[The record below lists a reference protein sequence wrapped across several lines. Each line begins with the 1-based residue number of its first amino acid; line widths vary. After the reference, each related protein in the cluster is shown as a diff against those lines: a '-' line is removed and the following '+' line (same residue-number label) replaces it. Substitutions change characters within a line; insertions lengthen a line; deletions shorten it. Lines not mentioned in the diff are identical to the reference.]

1 VAKLEQLTPATLVKG
16 IVPDAVAELVSTKWH
31 GSDVLEVVYK
41 DSAGRVGTEI
51 LFRDREP
58 SLEIVTAGRPWSF
71 DGDGKLFR
79 LVSEAHRIR
88 LAHLFD
94 PLVAVHTS
102 LVEPLPHQILAVYEA
117 MLPRQPLRFLLAD
130 DPGAGKTIMAGLFI
144 KELLI
149 RGDLQRCLVVSPG
162 NLAEQWQ
169 DELWR
174 KFNLPFEIATNDKL
188 EAARTGNWFRE
199 NSLCIARLDKLSR
212 DEEVQAKLKDTEWDL
227 IVCDEA
233 HKMSATFFGGEVK
246 YTKRYHLGRL
256 LGGLTRHF
264 LLMTATPH
272 NGKEEDFQLFMA
284 LLDADRFEGKFRDG
298 VHTSDVSDL
307 MRRMVKENLLK
318 FDGTPLFPE
327 RIAYTVN
334 YKLSDGEA
342 RLYKEVTEYVQEQ
355 FNLADRLASEG
366 RQGTVGFALT
376 SLQRRL
382 ASSPEAIYQSLR
394 RRRERLEK
402 RLREEQLLR
411 RGAAVPLAAA
421 GPSLTPDDIDE
432 LDDAPDAEVEA
443 TENQIIDQA
452 TAAQTIAELE
462 KEIAILRR
470 LENVALEVR
479 RSGKDRK
486 WDEFS
491 ALLQNNEEM
500 FDAHGHRRKLILF
513 TEHRDTLNYLAEKI
527 RGLLGKPETVVVI
540 HGSLGREERTKA
552 QDLFTQDKD
561 VQILVATDAAGEGVN
576 LQRAHLM
583 VNYDLPWNP
592 NRIEQ
597 RFGRIHRIGQTE
609 VCHLWNLVAAE
620 TREGAVYQRL
630 LEKLAQEREALGGQ
644 VFDVLGKVTFDGRTL
659 RELLMEAIRY
669 GDRQEVRD
677 RLFQIVENAL
687 DHEKIRGLVEERALA
702 HDVMDAT
709 KVRRIR
715 ETMERAEARRL
726 QPHFIESYFLAAFQE
741 LGGTIREREPRRYE
755 ITHVPAVLRQRDRH
769 IGIGDPILSRY
780 ERITFEKTIIAVP
793 GKPLAEFI
801 SPGHPLLQAVSD
813 VMLERHRDLLKRGA
827 VLVDDRDD
835 VVPLSHPMGEGSGVR
850 ALLCLEHAIQDARTE
865 RGGVRR
871 VVSRQMQFVE
881 MDAQGNCRPAG
892 YAPYLDYRPLKDDE
906 LAAAAEL
913 LREPWLNKQL
923 EQKATSYAIAQLLPR
938 HIMEVR
944 DHRLE
949 LIDRTRVAV
958 TERLTKEINH
968 WDHRAQQL
976 RLQESAGQTNARL
989 NSDMAQ
995 RRADELQARLQN
1007 RMRELDLE
1015 SQLSPLPPVVLG
1027 GAIIVPARLLQK
1039 ASAPALRET
1048 PPPDT
1053 RDAEM
1058 RRRVEL
1064 LAMQAVLAAERQL
1077 GFEPSDVS
1085 ADNRGYDVES
1095 RIPNTGKLRFIEVK
1109 GRAVGAGTVTIT
1121 RNEIM
1126 TALNKPD
1133 DFILAIVTVDGDKA
1147 EPRYVR
1153 QPFKREPDFAVTS
1166 VNYIIRD
1173 LLAGGTIPS

>member
-1 VAKLEQLTPATLVKG
+1 MARLEDLTTGTLVKG
-16 IVPDAVAELVSTKWH
+16 IVPDATAELVSVKWH

-58 SLEIVTAGRPWSF
+58 SLQILTAGRPWSF
-71 DGDGKLFR
+71 DGDGRLFR

-94 PLVAVHTS
+94 PLVAVHSS
-102 LVEPLPHQILAVYEA
+102 LVEPLPHQITGVYEA
-117 MLPRQPLRFLLAD
+117 MLPRQPLRYLLAD

-149 RGDLQRCLVVSPG
+149 RGDLLRCLIVCPG
-162 NLAEQWQ
+162 NLVEQWQ

-212 DEEVQAKLKDTEWDL
+212 DEEVQAKLKDTDWDL

-284 LLDADRFEGKFRDG
+284 LLDGDRFEGKFRDG
-298 VHTSDVSDL
+298 VHTTDTSDL
-307 MRRMVKENLLK
+307 MRRMVKERLLK

-342 RLYKEVTEYVQEQ
+342 RLYKEVTDYVQEQ
-355 FNLADRLASEG
+355 FNLADRLNSEG
-366 RQGTVGFALT
+366 RRGTVGFALT

-411 RGAAVPLAAA
+411 RGSAVPLDTT
-421 GPSLTPDDIDE
+421 GPSLTSDDLDD
-432 LDDAPDAEVEA
+432 LDDAPDAEVED
-443 TENQIIDQA
+443 TENQILDQA

-462 KEIAILRR
+462 KEIGILST
-470 LENVALEVR
+470 LENLALEVR

-486 WDEFS
+486 WDELS
-491 ALLQNNEEM
+491 SLLQNNQEM

-513 TEHRDTLNYLAEKI
+513 TEHRDTLNYLAAKI
-527 RGLLGKPETVVVI
+527 RALLGQPETVVII

-552 QDLFTQDKD
+552 QELFTQDKD
-561 VQILVATDAAGEGVN
+561 VQILVATDAAGEGIN

-630 LEKLAQEREALGGQ
+630 LEKLGEEREALGGQ
-644 VFDVLGKVTFDGRTL
+644 VFDVLGKVTFDNRPL

-669 GDRQEVRD
+669 GDRPDVRA

-687 DHEKIRGLVEERALA
+687 DRDKLRELIEERALA
-702 HDVMDAT
+702 HDSMDAS

-715 ETMERAEARRL
+715 ETMERIEARRL
-726 QPHFIESYFLAAFQE
+726 QPHFIEAYFLAAFQE
-741 LGGTIREREPRRYE
+741 LGGTVREREPRRYE
-755 ITHVPAVLRQRDRH
+755 ITHVPAILRQRDRQT
-769 IGIGDPILSRY
+769 GIGDPILVRY
-780 ERITFEKTIIAVP
+780 ERVTFEKHLIAVP
-793 GKPLAEFI
+793 GKPLAEFV
-801 SPGHPLLQAVSD
+801 SPGHPLLQTVSD
-813 VMLERHRDLLKRGA
+813 VTLERHRDLLKRGA
-827 VLVDDRDD
+827 VLVDERD
-835 VVPLSHPMGEGSGVR
+835 GQSGPR
-850 ALLCLEHAIQDARTE
+850 ALLCLEHAIQDARTD
-865 RGGVRR
+865 RAGNRR

-881 MDAQGNCRPAG
+881 IDPQGRCRPAG
-892 YAPYLDYRPLKDDE
+892 NAPYLDYRPLKDEE
-906 LAAAAEL
+906 LPAVQQL
-913 LREPWLNKQL
+913 LREPWLSQQL
-923 EQKATSYAIAQLLPR
+923 ESSATSYAIAQLLPR

-944 DHRLE
+944 DHQTE
-949 LIDRTRVAV
+949 LIGRTRAAV
-958 TERLTKEINH
+958 QERLTKEINY

-976 RLQESAGQTNARL
+976 RLEESAGRTNARL

-995 RRADELQARLQN
+995 RRADDLQARLQN

-1015 SQLSPLPPVVLG
+1015 AQLSPLPPVVLG
-1027 GAIIVPARLLQK
+1027 GAVIVPASRLCEAVPRL
-1039 ASAPALRET
+1039 AET
-1048 PPPDT
+1048 PPPFAC
-1053 RDAEM
+1053 DAES
-1058 RRRVEL
+1058 RRRIE
-1064 LAMQAVLAAERQL
+1064 AMAMAAVMAAERRL
-1077 GFEPSDVS
+1077 GFEPADVS
-1085 ADNRGYDVES
+1085 AENRGYDVES
-1095 RIPNTGKLRFIEVK
+1095 RITGTGKLRFLEVK
-1109 GRAVGAGTVTIT
+1109 GRAAGADSVTIT

-1133 DFILAIVTVDGDKA
+1133 DFILAIVTVDLSAGQPGGDA
-1147 EPRYVR
+1147 ADPRYVR
-1153 QPFKREPDFAVTS
+1153 QPFQREPDFAVTS
-1166 VNYIIRD
+1166 VNYNLD
-1173 LLAGGTIPS
+1173 GLLSRATAPA

>member
-1 VAKLEQLTPATLVKG
+1 MARLEDLTTGTLIKG
-16 IVPDAVAELVSTKWH
+16 IIPDALTELLSAKWH

-41 DSAGRVGTEI
+41 DTAGHVGTEI

-58 SLEIVTAGRPWSF
+58 SLEILTAGRPWSF
-71 DGDGKLFR
+71 DGDGRLFR

-94 PLVAVHTS
+94 PLVAVHSS
-102 LVEPLPHQILAVYEA
+102 LVEPLPHQITAVYES

-162 NLAEQWQ
+162 NLVEQWQ

-212 DEEVQAKLKDTEWDL
+212 NEDVQAKLKDTDWDL

-233 HKMSATFFGGEVK
+233 HKMSATFFGGEVR

-307 MRRMVKENLLK
+307 MRRMVKERLLK

-327 RIAYTVN
+327 RIAYTIN
-334 YKLSDGEA
+334 YTLSDGEA

-355 FNLADRLASEG
+355 FNLADRLNSEG
-366 RQGTVGFALT
+366 RRGTVGFALV

-411 RGAAVPLAAA
+411 RGAAVPLDTA
-421 GPSLTPDDIDE
+421 GPTLSSDDIED
-432 LDDAPDAEVEA
+432 LDDAPDVEVEE
-443 TENQIIDQA
+443 TENQIIDQS

-462 KEIAILRR
+462 KEIAILGS
-470 LENVALEVR
+470 LENLALEVR

-486 WDEFS
+486 WDELS
-491 ALLQNNEEM
+491 ALLQNNQEM

-513 TEHRDTLNYLAEKI
+513 TEHRDTLNYLAGKI
-527 RGLLGKPETVVVI
+527 RALLGQPEAVVVI

-561 VQILVATDAAGEGVN
+561 VQILVATDAAGEGIN

-630 LEKLAQEREALGGQ
+630 LEKISQERESLGGQ
-644 VFDVLGKVTFDGRTL
+644 VFDVLGKVTFDNRSL

-669 GDRQEVRD
+669 GDRPDVRA
-677 RLFQIVENAL
+677 RLFHIVEDAL
-687 DHEKIRGLVEERALA
+687 DHEKLRDLIEERALA
-702 HDVMDAT
+702 HDSMDAS

-715 ETMERAEARRL
+715 ESMERIEARRL
-726 QPHFIESYFLAAFQE
+726 QPHFIESYFLAAFKE

-755 ITHVPAVLRQRDRH
+755 ITHVPAVLRQRDRQT
-769 IGIGDPILSRY
+769 GIGDPVLVRY
-780 ERITFEKTIIAVP
+780 ERVTFEKDLIAVP

-813 VMLERHRDLLKRGA
+813 VTLERHRDLLKTGA
-827 VLVDDRDD
+827 VLVDDRENAPD
-835 VVPLSHPMGEGSGVR
+835 PR
-850 ALLCLEHAIQDARTE
+850 ALLCLEHAIQDARTD
-865 RGGVRR
+865 RAGNRR
-871 VVSRQMQFVE
+871 VISRQMQFVE
-881 MDAQGNCRPAG
+881 IDPQGQCRPAG
-892 YAPYLDYRPLKDDE
+892 YAPYLDYRPLKQDE
-906 LAAAAEL
+906 LPTLKQL
-913 LREPWLNKQL
+913 LREPWLSQEL
-923 EQKATSYAIAQLLPR
+923 ESKATSYAIAQLLPR
-938 HIMEVR
+938 HIMDVR
-944 DHRLE
+944 DYRTD

-958 TERLTKEINH
+958 RERLTKEINY

-976 RLQESAGQTNARL
+976 RLQESAGQVNARL

-995 RRADELQARLQN
+995 RRADDLQARLQN
-1007 RMRELDLE
+1007 RLHELDLE

-1027 GAIIVPARLLQK
+1027 GAIVVPASLLQK
-1039 ASAPALRET
+1039 LAASHLAET
-1048 PPPDT
+1048 PPPNT
-1053 RDAEM
+1053 CDAEM
-1058 RRRVEL
+1058 RRRVEM
-1064 LAMQAVLAAERQL
+1064 LAMRTVMAAERQL
-1077 GFEPSDVS
+1077 GFEPADVS
-1085 ADNRGYDVES
+1085 AENRGYDVES
-1095 RIPNTGKLRFIEVK
+1095 RITGTGKLRFLEVK
-1109 GRAVGAGTVTIT
+1109 GRAVGANSVTIT

-1147 EPRYVR
+1147 DPRYVR
-1153 QPFKREPDFAVTS
+1153 QPFQREPDFAVTS
-1166 VNYIIRD
+1166 VNYE
-1173 LLAGGTIPS
+1173 LAGLLERATPPA